1 MIGERLPPSK
11 QRPGRRCINILVDTN
26 SQFAPE
32 GSQGLEDMFSNSGL
46 KNIFSELLLL
56 NFREHQYD
64 TYIA

>member
-46 KNIFSELLLL
+46 KNIF
-56 NFREHQYD
+56 FRAFAVEFQG
-64 TYIA
+64 A